1 MPRFVDKREYD
12 IDREKS
18 VCFSGHRPEKL
29 PWGDDERDEACKL
42 FKSRIEREILK
53 AYEAG
58 CRYFLSGMA
67 EGFDIY
73 AAEAVVKLAKKHEG
87 MELVAVFPYGRGD
100 SPRKRKLAEKAAVCV
115 SISEGYAP
123 SCYMERNYFL
133 VRHSSRAIVGYA
145 GEAASGTGATL
156 RMALR
161 EGLEVIMIAP

>member
-67 EGFDIY
+67 EGFDTY
-73 AAEAVVKLAKKHEG
+73 AAEAVVKL
-87 MELVAVFPYGRGD
+87 GRGD

-145 GEAASGTGATL
+145 GETASGTGATL